1 MRRQVRYTADRI
13 TLHLHV
19 GRHHLADERGQP
31 SEGDD
36 QDLVFSYIGSVTGA
50 GHGASA
56 MHTIYSQVAQRGAGG
71 PLDLDI
77 GALEQKEDG
86 F

>member
-1 MRRQVRYTADRI
+1 
-13 TLHLHV
+13 
-19 GRHHLADERGQP
+19 
-31 SEGDD
+31 
-36 QDLVFSYIGSVTGA
+36 
-50 GHGASA
+50 